1 MGRMGHSQSTGSGVC
16 DFTSPIQSLL
26 KQRGL
31 KISTSTVQAI
41 VKDIDKA
48 APWFAVSGDLTLNCW
63 EKLGRDLESAKEN
76 DQLGRG
82 TLPLWKLV
90 HSCLKEGR
98 NIEVIKQ
105 GRRVLSEHQ
114 DSLSEAESRG
124 EENARKIKREKK
136 KASQK
141 EEKEREKE
149 NPPKETKKD
158 KNKKKPPAPL
168 YPVLEEFASL
178 KITDSEEEDE
188 LTEQEEEDLE
198 EAAASYEEERY
209 DPPLRGRR
217 AKLGTGPMAPSAPY
231 SQLAP
236 PPYCPPQNNCHFIG
250 GRTWSRLA
258 AAFPVFQDPQTNN
271 RYHEPI
277 PYKQL
282 KDLVEASK
290 TYGATASY
298 TLTLLSRLANQ
309 AMTPSDWW
317 EVARACLSTGQ
328 YLDYRSIVNDA
339 AHGQARVNAQNQQ
352 PAWNADMLLGQGQ
365 WAANQTAYP
374 LQVYTQINEIFQ
386 KAWKTL
392 PNKGEVSG
400 NLTKIIQGPNEPFS
414 DFVARMLEAAGK
426 IFGDVEQGMPLVQQ
440 LVYEQATKDCRR
452 AITPWKGKGLEAWL
466 KACRE
471 IGGPLT
477 NAGLAAAV
485 VAATRRQGNNAGGV

>member
-1 MGRMGHSQSTGSGVC
+1 M
-16 DFTSPIQSLL
+16 
-26 KQRGL
+26 
-31 KISTSTVQAI
+31 
-41 VKDIDKA
+41 
-48 APWFAVSGDLTLNCW
+48 
-63 EKLGRDLESAKEN
+63 
-76 DQLGRG
+76 
-82 TLPLWKLV
+82 
-90 HSCLKEGR
+90 
-98 NIEVIKQ
+98 
-105 GRRVLSEHQ
+105 
-114 DSLSEAESRG
+114 
-124 EENARKIKREKK
+124 
-136 KASQK
+136 
-141 EEKEREKE
+141 
-149 NPPKETKKD
+149 
-158 KNKKKPPAPL
+158 
-168 YPVLEEFASL
+168 LEEFASL
-178 KITDSEEEDE
+178 EITESEEEDE

-209 DPPLRGRR
+209 DPPVRGRR
-217 AKLGTGPMAPSAPY
+217 VKLGTGPMAPSAPY
-231 SQLAP
+231 SEPAP
-236 PPYCPPQNNCHFIG
+236 PPYCPPQNKCHFIG

-258 AAFPVFQDPQTNN
+258 AAFPVFQDPQTNT

-290 TYGATASY
+290 TYGANASY

-328 YLDYRSIVNDA
+328 YLDYRSIVTDA

-352 PAWNADMLLGQGQ
+352 PTWNTDMLLGQGQ

-374 LQVYTQINEIFQ
+374 LQVYAQINEIFQ

-440 LVYEQATKDCRR
+440 LVYEQATKECRR

-485 VAATRRQGNNAGGV
+485 VAATRRQGNNAGNCFTCGQNIAGKTATDRHALFESNSI